1 MKIWLEALVSLLV
14 VTGVVGTIYNVVA
27 PDGWI
32 SDAFH
37 RSTPAGL
44 ALLGVVGV
52 LGMFAWMSR
61 RWMVRGR
68 NAQLFAYAFAM
79 VGLVY
84 VTRFWIHGTI

>member
-1 MKIWLEALVSLLV
+1 MKIWLEALISLLV
-14 VTGVVGTIYNVVA
+14 VTGVVGTLYNLVA

-44 ALLGVVGV
+44 ASIGVVGV
-52 LGMFAWMSR
+52 LGTFAWMSR
-61 RWMVRGR
+61 RWLVRGR
-68 NAQLFAYAFAM
+68 NAQLFVYAFAM

>member
-1 MKIWLEALVSLLV
+1 MKIWLEALLSLLV
-14 VTGVVGTIYNVVA
+14 VTGVVGTLYNLVA

-44 ALLGVVGV
+44 ASIGVIGV
-52 LGMFAWMSR
+52 LGTFAWMSR
-61 RWMVRGR
+61 GWLIRGR
-68 NAQLFAYAFAM
+68 NAQLFVYAFAM

-84 VTRFWIHGTI
+84 ATRFWIHGTI